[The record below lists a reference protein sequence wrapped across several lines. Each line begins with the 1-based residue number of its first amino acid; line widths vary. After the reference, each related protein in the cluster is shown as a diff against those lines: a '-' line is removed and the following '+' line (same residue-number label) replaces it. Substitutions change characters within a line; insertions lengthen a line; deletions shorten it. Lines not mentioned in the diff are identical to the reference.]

1 MIYFA
6 ALDGVGSMVDTLL
19 EDMEG
24 FVTSLPTLPDALS
37 EWMDR
42 LNRFKGPRRYCS
54 CRSG

>member
-1 MIYFA
+1 
-6 ALDGVGSMVDTLL
+6 MVDTLL

-42 LNRFKGPRRYCS
+42 LNRFKDLAGIVAAARVK
-54 CRSG
+54 